1 MKLTELRRSSSRN
14 GGWLFSGTPKRE
26 VKRIFRDFEPF
37 VKYLTRYDL
46 WWVDEDHVARQL
58 GVFSNFVEMAEW
70 AGLPLDD
77 GRQER
82 RQEQPKPPPQR
93 ETLTCFGAM
102 YLRDNAPNEV
112 VDAAYRAL
120 AKMRHPDLARDD
132 VDRRERTEAM
142 KRLNTAYEACKK
154 VRGRA

>member
-1 MKLTELRRSSSRN
+1 MKLTELRRSSSQQ
-14 GGWLFSGTPKRE
+14 GGWLFKGTPKRE
-26 VKRIFRDFEPF
+26 VKAYFKDCWPE
-37 VKYLTRYDL
+37 VKYLERYGL
-46 WWVDEDHVARQL
+46 WWVCESQAGGYLDIFDNFREVARD
-58 GVFSNFVEMAEW
+58 
-70 AGLPLDD
+70 AGLIDD
-77 GRQER
+77 GRQR
-82 RQEQPKPPPQR
+82 QQEQPKPPPQR
-93 ETLTCFGAM
+93 ETLSSFGAM

-154 VRGRA
+154 GRGRA